1 MDEIDNKI
9 ENVDGNTIKDLLKIK
24 ELTEELLRLNEK
36 YRKILQD

>member
-1 MDEIDNKI
+1 MDEIDKI